1 MKTVVVIGGGIT
13 GLSTMFYLEKLKKDY
28 NIDLNLILIEKEE
41 YLGGKIHSVEE
52 NDFIME
58 SGADSIVAR
67 NEHVLPLVKDLNL
80 ENEMVYNE
88 TGISYIYSD
97 NILHPIPA
105 DTIFGIPMSVESLFS
120 STLVS
125 KKGKIV
131 ALKDFITKNKEFTKD
146 TSLAVFLESF
156 LGKELVERQIAP
168 VLSGVYSGKL
178 KELTM
183 ASTLPYLLEYKNKYG
198 SIIKGFEENKKQ
210 FQSAGNKKF
219 VSFKSGLSTIIN
231 RLEEVLTETVIN
243 KGAVTTVISKKGDR
257 YEVSFANHETIQAD
271 YVVLA
276 APHDIAQTLL
286 QSNELNE
293 HFNKFKNSSLISIYL
308 GFDIL
313 DEQLPADGTGFIVTE
328 NSDLHCDACTWTSR
342 KWKHTSGK
350 QKLLVRMFYKSTNPV
365 YETIK
370 SYSEEELVR
379 VALYD
384 IEKSLGIKG
393 EPEVIEVTNWKDLM
407 PKYHLEHN
415 QAVQSLQE
423 KLAALY
429 PNVYLAGASYY
440 GVGIGACIGN
450 GKNTANEIITT
461 LNEQS
466 K

>member
-183 ASTLPYLLEYKNKYG
+183 ASTLPYLL
-198 SIIKGFEENKKQ
+198 SIK
-210 FQSAGNKKF
+210 
-219 VSFKSGLSTIIN
+219 IN
-231 RLEEVLTETVIN
+231 MEVLL
-243 KGAVTTVISKKGDR
+243 K
-257 YEVSFANHETIQAD
+257 
-271 YVVLA
+271 VLKR
-276 APHDIAQTLL
+276 I
-286 QSNELNE
+286 
-293 HFNKFKNSSLISIYL
+293 KNNFSQQ
-308 GFDIL
+308 
-313 DEQLPADGTGFIVTE
+313 E
-328 NSDLHCDACTWTSR
+328 
-342 KWKHTSGK
+342 
-350 QKLLVRMFYKSTNPV
+350 
-365 YETIK
+365 IK
-370 SYSEEELVR
+370 SL
-379 VALYD
+379 
-384 IEKSLGIKG
+384 
-393 EPEVIEVTNWKDLM
+393 
-407 PKYHLEHN
+407 YHLK
-415 QAVQSLQE
+415 VD
-423 KLAALY
+423 
-429 PNVYLAGASYY
+429 YLRLLIA
-440 GVGIGACIGN
+440 
-450 GKNTANEIITT
+450 
-461 LNEQS
+461 
-466 K
+466 